1 MRHSTMLD
9 AIEDLIGPD
18 ILCWNTLFWVKEAE
32 SEAFVSWKRSDSSGA
47 WAVALLRPACPPPCL
62 ARRSNTFAQV
72 GAPKQL
78 AAEGYSA

>member
-47 WAVALLRPACPPPCL
+47 WRA
-62 ARRSNTFAQV
+62 
-72 GAPKQL
+72 KQR
-78 AAEGYSA
+78 AAHNITSDED